1 MHNPEYYNKKLQE
14 LLARIERNKG
24 DFIQDI
30 LNTCQRFVK
39 QNQEDIN
46 DAREVQAS
54 IEAARNEAAP
64 QSDETAPKV
73 EPAKSK
79 APKRSKK

>member
-64 QSDETAPKV
+64 QSGETVP

-79 APKRSKK
+79 APASKRSKK